1 MNALSLNTSVL
12 LRISH
17 AGIGAILVDT
27 TGTQFELSI
36 QRKLWAL
43 ADAIME
49 LRGDGVLE
57 VVPGV
62 NNLLVV
68 FDPCK
73 LTPANTQQLILAW
86 WNKVDISEGQGR
98 EIEIPVIYGGVAG
111 EDLLWLAEAAGL
123 DIERWV

>member
-68 FDPCK
+68 FNPCK
-73 LTPANTQQLILAW
+73 LTPANTQQLILRGGIRLTSAR
-86 WNKVDISEGQGR
+86 GR
-98 EIEIPVIYGGVAG
+98 GGK
-111 EDLLWLAEAAGL
+111 
-123 DIERWV
+123 